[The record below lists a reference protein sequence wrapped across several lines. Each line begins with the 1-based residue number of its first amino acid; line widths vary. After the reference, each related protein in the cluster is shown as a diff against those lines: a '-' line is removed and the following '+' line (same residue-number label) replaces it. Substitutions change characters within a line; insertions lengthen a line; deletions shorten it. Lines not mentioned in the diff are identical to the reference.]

1 MNTVKI
7 KQRRPI
13 GAFII
18 AAVTLIGALACLST
32 LVSCHRHIT
41 KTIEGDSGGDGSD
54 GKDGADGLDG
64 LGFDYVRGI
73 EGAKFNSGVV
83 VMDSR
88 DVVPA
93 AALAWAPPGSYEGL
107 TLTFGTAN
115 APTRV
120 YLADVAEGAS
130 CVIDLCGHGELG
142 RIEAKQIALV
152 PIEFALALGIVDR
165 GVRVDFPGENQILSL
180 IWHGRA
186 LLIGE
191 CVVITLGND

>member
-1 MNTVKI
+1 MNTRTTT
-7 KQRRPI
+7 QRGR
-13 GAFII
+13 AL
-18 AAVTLIGALACLST
+18 VLTTLAILTALALGSALT
-32 LVSCHRHIT
+32 SCHRHIT
-41 KTIEGDSGGDGSD
+41 KTVDGGGEDGSD

-73 EGAKFNSGVV
+73 EGAKFTSGVV
-83 VMDSR
+83 VMDAR

-93 AALAWAPPGSYEGL
+93 AVLAWAPPGSYEGL

-152 PIEFALALGIVDR
+152 PIEFALALGVQDR
-165 GVRVDFPGENQILSL
+165 GVLVEFPGEGLTLSL
-180 IWHGRA
+180 LWHGRA

-191 CVVITLGND
+191 CVVVTLGND